1 MNLLSK
7 NKLKSLVAYKAQK
20 NCDADGVFVVEGVRL
35 CKEALSSGYTIRTV
49 CATAEWIA
57 SNKDTVPQNCELF
70 EVDSDQLERLSGQK
84 SPNKVWMLVERRTEN
99 GKRKTENGERRTAER
114 DRQGANGFPNG
125 ERRAENGE
133 RPNATDRERTV
144 FQTESGERLILVLDG
159 IQDPGNMGTIIRT
172 ADWFGIREIV
182 CSEETVDCYNPK
194 VIQSSMGGIFR
205 TRITYT
211 SLSDYLHLQ
220 SEKGTAIYGAML
232 NGENVYNTHWHRPA
246 IIVIGN
252 EGKGISDN
260 IAAMIQNKI
269 TIPNVGKSCESLNA
283 AVAAAI
289 LCSEFARNN
298 T

>member
-84 SPNKVWMLVERRTEN
+84 SPNKVWMLVERRT
-99 GKRKTENGERRTAER
+99 AER

-144 FQTESGERLILVLDG
+144 FQTESGERLILALDD

-172 ADWFGIREIV
+172 ADWFGIRDIV
-182 CSEETVDCYNPK
+182 CSKETVDCYNPK

-205 TRITYT
+205 TKIEYT
-211 SLSDYLHLQ
+211 SLTDYLKKQ
-220 SEKGTAIYGAML
+220 AEKGTAIYGAML
-232 NGENVYNTHWHRPA
+232 NGENVYNTLWHKPA

-252 EGKGISDN
+252 EGKGISDDV
-260 IAAMIQNKI
+260 AAIIQNRI
-269 TIPNVGKSCESLNA
+269 TIPNIGKSCESLNA
-283 AVAAAI
+283 AVATAI
-289 LCSEFARNN
+289 LCSEFARKN

>member
-84 SPNKVWMLVERRTEN
+84 SPNKVWMLLERRTGNRE
-99 GKRKTENGERRTAER
+99 GKPENGE
-114 DRQGANGFPNG
+114 GI
-125 ERRAENGE
+125 
-133 RPNATDRERTV
+133 
-144 FQTESGERLILVLDG
+144 ILALDD

-172 ADWFGIREIV
+172 ADWFGIRDIV
-182 CSEETVDCYNPK
+182 CSKETVDCYNPK

-205 TRITYT
+205 TKIEYT
-211 SLSDYLHLQ
+211 SLTDYLKKQ
-220 SEKGTAIYGAML
+220 AEKGTAIYGAML
-232 NGENVYNTHWHRPA
+232 NGENVYNTLWHKPA

-252 EGKGISDN
+252 EGKGISDDV
-260 IAAMIQNKI
+260 AAIIQNRI
-269 TIPNVGKSCESLNA
+269 TIPNIGKSCESLNA
-283 AVAAAI
+283 AVATAI
-289 LCSEFARNN
+289 LCSEFARKN